1 MFSCVRPFADCRSRM
16 WQYVRRLCR
25 GGKPDAAEQAAAER
39 ASAESIDPQVAK
51 PGRDDLLV
59 ADRSLHEAH
68 RASEPAHPGDRLFE
82 DHGIVVRQIALDHV
96 CNHGRLLRGKQC
108 KPDLLTVMSILL
120 YYGIVFMERT
130 VVPWAPRN

>member
-1 MFSCVRPFADCRSRM
+1 MFSCVRPFADCRSRV
-16 WQYVRRLCR
+16 WQYVRRRCR

-51 PGRDDLLV
+51 LGRDDLLV

-68 RASEPAHPGDRLFE
+68 RASEPAHPGDRLFG
-82 DHGIVVRQIALDHV
+82 DHGIVVRQIALD
-96 CNHGRLLRGKQC
+96 LLRGKQC

-120 YYGIVFMERT
+120 YYGIAFMERT